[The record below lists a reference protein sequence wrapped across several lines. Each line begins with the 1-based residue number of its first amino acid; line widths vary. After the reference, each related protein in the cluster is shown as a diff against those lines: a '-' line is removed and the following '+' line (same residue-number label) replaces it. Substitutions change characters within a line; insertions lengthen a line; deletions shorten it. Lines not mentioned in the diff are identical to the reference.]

1 MATASLSALVNVNIS
16 SRLYYVATSDGRSY
30 HEYKDYLEG
39 LEKKAGAA
47 EIGAWGL

>member
-16 SRLYYVATSDGRSY
+16 SGLYYYATSDGRSY

-47 EIGAWGL
+47 DIGAWGL